1 MKNVIIA
8 GCLSFFSIVAA
19 AQQGNRVRS
28 GNNLR
33 WAMNGSVEIMEG
45 DLAQQYGTSD
55 SASFKRFNTANNTA
69 TTNNPRLTRFSTVQG
84 QCDNNSL
91 VLNWSAVQQPGTDRY
106 EIEQSTDG
114 VSNWKNVG
122 TVLANQTQV
131 GTSVYSFNYYKNAS
145 DLFFRIVAVSANA
158 ERLYISIFKSPC
170 SVNSFLSIVP
180 NPVYSSAV
188 LRIGAQATEKIRIL
202 LVDTRGNIV
211 QRKDLTLSQG
221 ANSHTLDMSGLTPG
235 YYSVAI
241 QRGNGKQD
249 ILNVVKQ

>member
-1 MKNVIIA
+1 MKAIMITSCFIFISIA
-8 GCLSFFSIVAA
+8 AVS
-19 AQQGNRVRS
+19 QQGSRVRS

-55 SASFKRFNTANNTA
+55 SATYKRFNTTNNSA
-69 TTNNPRLTRFSTVQG
+69 TTTNPRLTRFSAVQG

-91 VLNWSAVQQPGTDRY
+91 VLNWTAVQQSGAERY

-131 GTSVYSFNYYKNAS
+131 GTSTYSFNYYKNAS
-145 DLFFRIVAVSANA
+145 DLFFRIVAVSSNA
-158 ERLYISIFKSPC
+158 ERLYSSIFKSPC

-188 LRIGAQATEKIRIL
+188 LRIGAQTTEKVRIL
-202 LVDTRGNIV
+202 VVDTRGTIV
-211 QRKDLTLSQG
+211 QRKDVTLSQG
-221 ANSHTLDMSGLTPG
+221 ANSHTLDMSSLRPG

-241 QRGNGKQD
+241 QRSNGKQD
-249 ILNVVKQ
+249 VLNVVKQ